1 MVTRISP
8 RKRLKMYDLKI
19 SYDWKYNLDKSEVK
33 QTNKSE
39 NTIISMNAFW
49 CIQQQPISN
58 FLAEILKKTIST
70 NVFF

>member
-49 CIQQQPISN
+49 CIQ
-58 FLAEILKKTIST
+58 
-70 NVFF
+70 